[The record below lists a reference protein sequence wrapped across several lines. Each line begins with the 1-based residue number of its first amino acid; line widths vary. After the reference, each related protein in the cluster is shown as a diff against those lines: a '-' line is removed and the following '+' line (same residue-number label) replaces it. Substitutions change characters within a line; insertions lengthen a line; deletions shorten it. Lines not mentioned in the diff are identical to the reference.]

1 MFISKRKYNQ
11 MLDYIEEL
19 ERNHLR
25 DRGCITW
32 LKGKIDGLKNIKEEP
47 NSLNDIDFYQYCPRP
62 SLLRNNIKLRR

>member
-32 LKGKIDGLKNIKEEP
+32 LKGKIDGLKNIKDAAEYRIMLEKKY
-47 NSLNDIDFYQYCPRP
+47 L
-62 SLLRNNIKLRR
+62 